1 MKDPKII
8 DRADRVVNLLRV
20 DELYSALEEFRD
32 EDFRAGFECAANI
45 YRSTA
50 IGPVEDQADGG
61 WGLRQS
67 DALPELHGCIDES
80 AKRQR
85 GHEEEMEEGIRLALK
100 NCACTMEWDPKE
112 QIYNLSICPY
122 HKDTPNLFDSL
133 FDV

>member
-32 EDFRAGFECAANI
+32 EDFRAGFEFAANVC
-45 YRSTA
+45 RPFSE
-50 IGPVEDQADGG
+50 GPAVDQADGG
-61 WGLRQS
+61 WGPRQS
-67 DALPELHGCIDES
+67 DALPELHGRIGES
-80 AKRQR
+80 AERQQWN
-85 GHEEEMEEGIRLALK
+85 EKEMEEGIRLALK